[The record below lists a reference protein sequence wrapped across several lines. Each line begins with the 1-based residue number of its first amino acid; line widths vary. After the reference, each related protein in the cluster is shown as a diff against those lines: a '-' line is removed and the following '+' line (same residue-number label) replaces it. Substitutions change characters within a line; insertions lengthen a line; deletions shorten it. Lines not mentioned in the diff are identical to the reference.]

1 MYPVSKI
8 LKSIDYADKAD
19 ATTLALWSIGFGYAP
34 YRLINFYRYPMKPNI
49 HQFPEDADA
58 FSLLQYKIAVQQACL
73 DGRPVV
79 ECRRTILG
87 HRYAVEFGVPVEA
100 PSDGEWAP
108 CKKFPPVFNWAIYD
122 YRIMAP
128 KVVPTSRF
136 FCFADGT
143 LFGPTDGEDSKRYCL
158 EAKPDETVV
167 YLHLDGHVEPAPA
180 WTLDRCVGHT
190 KAGGSWKEFDGSMEG
205 FRPKPKLAVGH
216 NPAKLTEDQIGAGY
230 RTLSLEEA
238 AYLQDAAKRDN
249 TTTPEGI
256 ELYGGEWKPAPWC
269 GDSPTR
275 TYRTQKPSGFYLPKP
290 KLAPGEVCGRGPT
303 VNVLKGHNP
312 ENLTAQQLEADRG
325 WRLLSSE
332 EHEHL
337 ASLNANAATRSQLPL
352 HGSDLMHLNSWEDC
366 RGEWLSSHGG
376 RSAFSYRTK
385 KPAGWYTAAQ
395 EHGRQAARMLEA
407 DANAFQ
413 KSWGFYVHPLTG
425 REALRRCVDKL
436 AVFDCQIAEGHN
448 PPGLTNAEVGVSEGW
463 RLLSAD
469 EIRHRKSQ
477 PALKRT
483 RNIQNICAD
492 HSLGWSS
499 SPSLGDEIDSVYRT
513 KLPAGHFLSRPK
525 PTTVRGWLETLPSGY
540 RERALQYCNIPD
552 VRATSL
558 SGALQCGFLWE
569 DAPEGDVFWCAV
581 KDWVFNPKANQ
592 LPRLPK
598 P

>member
-1 MYPVSKI
+1 
-8 LKSIDYADKAD
+8 
-19 ATTLALWSIGFGYAP
+19 
-34 YRLINFYRYPMKPNI
+34 MKPNI
-49 HQFPEDADA
+49 HQFPEGADA
-58 FSLLQYKIAVQQACL
+58 ASLLQYKIAVQQACL

-143 LFGPTDGEDSKRYCL
+143 LFGFTDDPESKRYCL
-158 EAKPDETVV
+158 EAKPDGTVV

-190 KAGGSWKEFDGSMEG
+190 KAGGSWKEFDGSMEI
-205 FRPKPKLAVGH
+205 FRQKPAPKIAEGH
-216 NPAKLTEDQIGAGY
+216 NPAMLNHDQVEVALGWRLLAPEEIGQHDKDDKPGEIVHWLSTEHWSSGEGDHGWY
-230 RTLSLEEA
+230 
-238 AYLQDAAKRDN
+238 
-249 TTTPEGI
+249 PE
-256 ELYGGEWKPAPWC
+256 
-269 GDSPTR
+269 T
-275 TYRTQKPSGFYLPKP
+275 TYRTKAAPGRFLPKP
-290 KLAPGEVCGRGPT
+290 VKVAAL
-303 VNVLKGHNP
+303 GHNP
-312 ENLTAQQLEADRG
+312 ENLTVQQLEAEQG

-385 KPAGWYTAAQ
+385 RPAGWYTAAA
-395 EHGRQAARMLEA
+395 EEARRVQRHVDNLFAKMKRGDAFRALA
-407 DANAFQ
+407 DLQSVA
-413 KSWGFYVHPLTG
+413 PLFAPPGSG
-425 REALRRCVDKL
+425 REALRKCVTALD
-436 AVFDCQIAEGHN
+436 VFDRQSAEGHN
-448 PPGLTNAEVGVSEGW
+448 PLGLTNAEVGVTEGW
-463 RLLSAD
+463 RLLSTD
-469 EIRHRKSQ
+469 EVKHRASQKGIKST
-477 PALKRT
+477 P
-483 RNIQNICAD
+483 NIQNVFYD
-492 HSLGWSS
+492 RSLGWSTA
-499 SPSLGDEIDSVYRT
+499 PCRGDLLDSVYRT
-513 KLPAGHFLSRPK
+513 KLPAGHFLPRPK

-581 KDWVFNPKANQ
+581 KDWAFNPKANQ

-598 P
+598 L